1 MGGGLSR
8 LLLPLLN
15 EGATVRFAL
24 PQAVV
29 DGSVMFI
36 LLGVAG
42 RVDAGGTGLAAG
54 RFAVLHGCVSWRE
67 YVAEAGVAND
77 GCAIVRL

>member
-24 PQAVV
+24 PRAVN
-29 DGSVMFI
+29 DDSVIFI

-42 RVDAGGTGLAAG
+42 RVDAGSGLAAG

-67 YVAEAGVAND
+67 YVAEAGVADD
-77 GCAIVRL
+77 GCAVVRL